1 MDEAISLFI
10 EEMGNPISCTPVPLP
25 AIEHY
30 RKKLPERLL
39 NYWEH
44 YGWSTHA
51 GGLFWIVNPAEY
63 EGVVRSWLEGT
74 AFETRDTYHV
84 IARTAF
90 GCLYL
95 WGEKT
100 GYSLKIESVLSRY
113 CAYELGTTEDSLNRQ
128 SQLFFMN
135 PSIES
140 SDFLGFFSR
149 TRKKLGPLNSDEMYG
164 FTPALMLGGSEILE
178 NLTKVKIIEHLIF
191 LSQLSPLKP
200 YTLSDIYL

>member
-10 EEMGNPISCTPVPLP
+10 EEMGNPTSHKSVPST

-30 RKKLPERLL
+30 RTKLPGRLL
-39 NYWEH
+39 NYWED
-44 YGWSTHA
+44 YGWSAHA
-51 GGLFWIVNPAEY
+51 GGIFWIVNPAEY

-74 AFETRDTYHV
+74 AFEARDIYHV

-100 GYSLKIESVLSRY
+100 GYSLDIHTSLSRY
-113 CAYELGTTEDSLNRQ
+113 SAHELGTTEDSLNRQ
-128 SQLFFMN
+128 SQVLFMH

-140 SDFLGFFSR
+140 SDFLGLFSR
-149 TRKKLGPLNSDEMYG
+149 ARKKLGPLKSDEMYG
-164 FTPALMLGGSEILE
+164 FVPALMLGGSEALE
-178 NLTKVKIIEHLIF
+178 NLEKVNIIEHLTF
-191 LSQLSPLKP
+191 LSQLSPLEP
-200 YTLSDIYL
+200 FTLSDLY

>member
-10 EEMGNPISCTPVPLP
+10 EEMGNPTSYIPAPP
-25 AIEHY
+25 AAIEHY
-30 RKKLPERLL
+30 RNKLPERLL
-39 NYWEH
+39 SYWEH
-44 YGWSTHA
+44 YGWSAHA

-63 EGVVRSWLEGT
+63 ESVVRSWLEGT

-95 WGEKT
+95 WGETT

-113 CAYELGTTEDSLNRQ
+113 CAYALGTTEDSLNRQ
-128 SQLFFMN
+128 SQIFFMN

-140 SDFLGFFSR
+140 SDFLGLFSR
-149 TRKKLGPLNSDEMYG
+149 ARKRLGPLKSDEMYG
-164 FTPALMLGGSEILE
+164 FIPALMLGGSEQLE
-178 NLTKVKIIEHLIF
+178 NLEKVKTIEHLTF
-191 LSQLSPLKP
+191 LSQLSPLEP
-200 YTLSDIYL
+200 YALSDLY

>member
-10 EEMGNPISCTPVPLP
+10 EEMGNPTSYIPAPP
-25 AIEHY
+25 AAIEHY
-30 RKKLPERLL
+30 RNKLPERLL

-44 YGWSTHA
+44 YGWSAHA

-63 EGVVRSWLEGT
+63 ESVVRSWLEGT

-95 WGEKT
+95 WGETT

-113 CAYELGTTEDSLNRQ
+113 CAYALGTTEDSLNRQ
-128 SQLFFMN
+128 SQIFFMN

-140 SDFLGFFSR
+140 SDFLGLFSR
-149 TRKKLGPLNSDEMYG
+149 ARKRLGPLKSDEMYG
-164 FTPALMLGGSEILE
+164 FIPALMLGGSEQLE
-178 NLTKVKIIEHLIF
+178 NLEKVKTIEHLTF
-191 LSQLSPLKP
+191 LSQLSPLEP
-200 YTLSDIYL
+200 YALSDLY

>member
-10 EEMGNPISCTPVPLP
+10 EEMGNPTSHKSVPST

-30 RKKLPERLL
+30 RTKLPGRLL
-39 NYWEH
+39 NYWED
-44 YGWSTHA
+44 YGWSAHA
-51 GGLFWIVNPAEY
+51 GGIFWIVNPAEY

-74 AFETRDTYHV
+74 AFEARDIYHV

-100 GYSLKIESVLSRY
+100 GYSLDIHASLSRY
-113 CAYELGTTEDSLNRQ
+113 SAHELGTTEDSLNRQ
-128 SQLFFMN
+128 SQVLFMH

-140 SDFLGFFSR
+140 SDFLGLFSR
-149 TRKKLGPLNSDEMYG
+149 ARKKLGPLKSDEMYG
-164 FTPALMLGGSEILE
+164 FVPALMLGGSEALE
-178 NLTKVKIIEHLIF
+178 NLEKVNIIEHLTF
-191 LSQLSPLKP
+191 LSQLSPLEP
-200 YTLSDIYL
+200 FTLSDLY